1 MSIKRDAMKIVKA
14 ANEICKERNLDIKQL
29 IEEDSEE
36 FNNIWEEAVA
46 KIEKRKV
53 KTREVKSCNRCK
65 KTESNIADIEVLLKQ
80 KKADWEGKGN
90 LMKDGV
96 IIGLEMA
103 LTMLK

>member
-1 MSIKRDAMKIVKA
+1 MSIKRDAMKIVKI

-29 IEEDSEE
+29 IEENSEE

-46 KIEKRKV
+46 KVEKRKV

-65 KTESNIADIEVLLKQ
+65 KTESNIDDIEVLLKQ
-80 KKADWEGKGN
+80 KKTTWEGKRD
-90 LMKDGV
+90 LMQQGV

>member
-36 FNNIWEEAVA
+36 FNSIWEEAVS
-46 KIEKRKV
+46 KVEKRKI
-53 KTREVKSCNRCK
+53 KTVEVKSCNRCK
-65 KTESNIADIEVLLKQ
+65 KTESNIEDIEVLLKQ
-80 KKADWEGKGN
+80 KKTTWEGKRD
-90 LMKDGV
+90 LMQQGV